1 MAEIKIFT
9 EYKMKR
15 ITNVKKRE
23 NRQTLLKEAGFKTI
37 QDAKKSL
44 GLMNDKAA
52 VVYEVLMNNYNGQ
65 IDEIRK
71 NQQKANNKITYDI
84 NKDVKRVKNFN
95 KDGESITLKKMS
107 PQKFKNIIRNIDST
121 KRTVI
126 NVDGR
131 YYTIT
136 PETQKMLLGS
146 NLFITEKTSGSY
158 NHVLEIEANNIEEI
172 TISRPKWKGKNNNE
186 GAFFKFYHTTSFD
199 LDEFGIH
206 REKQEVYN
214 ENCFVQALISLGV
227 DDNIITDV
235 RKIICSKYIPTNK
248 LTQIAEKFGLYIRV
262 KTIDAH
268 KDTKNFGKKGGIE
281 ILLGLIDQHYFAVK
295 KVNMTKYAVTN
306 YFDICDKENFHTLYP
321 NGAILLKDKLGK
333 RFTNSWDTIKYMYE
347 HQDTYLTPIPYE
359 DLLNTQY
366 FNEAK
371 DIVKLEYTKDNV
383 KENVVNKKAEST
395 DSKIVFFDFE
405 TITNELIHKP
415 YMVCNS
421 ETEIEYDENCGHKM
435 LKKLYLQLHDEFKT
449 IILVAHN
456 AGYDFRFIQQY
467 LNIDSI
473 IERGHN
479 VMEVKGKFYYTKGK
493 SIDVILKD
501 SYSIITMPLKKFGK
515 CFGLSQAKEILPYNL
530 YTTENISK
538 RFLSTAE
545 CKNACDIQVRC
556 DNLDRFVN
564 DEDYNE
570 YFQQFVGNAS
580 QWGCIKDGLIDI
592 LEYSKIYCEKDVEVL
607 KQGYGKFGEML
618 SESCDMK
625 IENFISSAQL
635 AHQYMLEKDVFN
647 DVLKLSS
654 TPRDYIMKCMVGG
667 RTMCAENKKSHLIS
681 VLDDFDAVSL
691 YPSAMQRLGGYLKG
705 SPKVLEN
712 KSYGFLQKQDGY
724 FVQIKVLKVGKK
736 YKFPQMS
743 YINDEGVRVFTNEP
757 PNNLFVCKFDLEDL
771 IKFHQIEFEVVD
783 GYYYDE
789 GRNMELK
796 SVIENVFQER
806 LKLKEL
812 ENPLQEIYKLIMN
825 SSYGKTLQKA
835 IPDEIKFKSGEEID
849 NFIDKHYN
857 RIVHYEE
864 YLSPDCAR
872 VV

>member
-1 MAEIKIFT
+1 
-9 EYKMKR
+9 
-15 ITNVKKRE
+15 
-23 NRQTLLKEAGFKTI
+23 
-37 QDAKKSL
+37 
-44 GLMNDKAA
+44 
-52 VVYEVLMNNYNGQ
+52 
-65 IDEIRK
+65 
-71 NQQKANNKITYDI
+71 
-84 NKDVKRVKNFN
+84 
-95 KDGESITLKKMS
+95 
-107 PQKFKNIIRNIDST
+107 
-121 KRTVI
+121 
-126 NVDGR
+126 
-131 YYTIT
+131 
-136 PETQKMLLGS
+136 
-146 NLFITEKTSGSY
+146 
-158 NHVLEIEANNIEEI
+158 
-172 TISRPKWKGKNNNE
+172 
-186 GAFFKFYHTTSFD
+186 
-199 LDEFGIH
+199 
-206 REKQEVYN
+206 
-214 ENCFVQALISLGV
+214 
-227 DDNIITDV
+227 
-235 RKIICSKYIPTNK
+235 
-248 LTQIAEKFGLYIRV
+248 
-262 KTIDAH
+262 
-268 KDTKNFGKKGGIE
+268 
-281 ILLGLIDQHYFAVK
+281 
-295 KVNMTKYAVTN
+295 
-306 YFDICDKENFHTLYP
+306 
-321 NGAILLKDKLGK
+321 
-333 RFTNSWDTIKYMYE
+333 
-347 HQDTYLTPIPYE
+347 
-359 DLLNTQY
+359 
-366 FNEAK
+366 
-371 DIVKLEYTKDNV
+371 
-383 KENVVNKKAEST
+383 
-395 DSKIVFFDFE
+395 
-405 TITNELIHKP
+405 
-415 YMVCNS
+415 MVCNS
-421 ETEIEYDENCGHKM
+421 ETEIEYGEDCGHKM
-435 LKKLYLQLHDEFKT
+435 LKKLYLQLHDEFKS

-712 KSYGFLQKQDGY
+712 KSYGFLKKQDGY

-796 SVIENVFQER
+796 SVIENVFEER
-806 LKLKEL
+806 LKLKKVG
-812 ENPLQEIYKLIMN
+812 NPLQEIYKLIMN

-835 IPDEIKFKSGEEID
+835 IPDEIKFKSGKEID

-864 YLSPDCAR
+864 LYGSNENYTRYKIKIEKGINEHYNNCHCGVEVLAMSKRIMNEVMCLAEDNKLDIYYQDTDSMHIRHKDIEVLAQKYKEMYERELIGKGMGQFHTDFDSDILKGDIHAVESIFLGKKCYIDKLVGDEEGVYDYHMRMKGIPNGSIKYKAKVEGRTVMDIYKSLYAGNPETFDLCCQGDKISFEYNKDYTISTRQKFERTLQFTKGVLEKPVPIEDELAKEEGNCVVYLLHSDDSNQTYVGKSINESKRKQGHLKSCLEDKNQNVHKHIMETGGFDNWNMSILERLDKPEKLQEREQYWIDKLKPSLNMRNAKKKEKEKEFSI
-872 VV
+872 